1 MKTMKRALTLI
12 MAVMMV
18 AAMAPCGNK
27 PAASNGDE
35 TTGDGSLKRVQ
46 DAGKLIVDC
55 ETSWPPFAYI
65 DDKQQLVGYDV
76 EVAEEIAKR
85 LGVDFAYPSSNS
97 WTSSCLRRRWTS
109 AVTPGRHFSRSSCP
123 RSARP
128 SCRASLSV

>member
-18 AAMAPCGNK
+18 AAMAACGNK

-46 DAGKLIVDC
+46 DAGKLIVAC

-76 EVAEEIAKR
+76 EVRCRDCQAS
-85 LGVDFAYPSSNS
+85 G
-97 WTSSCLRRRWTS
+97 RRDR
-109 AVTPGRHFSRSSCP
+109 VLQLQQLGRHRGQP
-123 RSARP
+123 
-128 SCRASLSV
+128 

>member
-12 MAVMMV
+12 MAIMMV
-18 AAMAPCGNK
+18 AAMAACGNK

-46 DAGKLIVDC
+46 DAGKLIVAC

-76 EVAEEIAKR
+76 EVAAEIAKR
-85 LGVDFAYPSSNS
+85 LGVEIEYSSSN
-97 WTSSCLRRRWTS
+97 RRHRGQ
-109 AVTPGRHFSRSSCP
+109 P
-123 RSARP
+123 
-128 SCRASLSV
+128 